1 MIEVRG
7 LKKTFDGFAALDGA
21 DLSVPRGA
29 VYGLVGPNGAG
40 KTTLLRHLTG
50 VYHQDSGSVTF
61 DGQPVWEN
69 VDVKARI
76 ASIPDDWFYFMQAG
90 LRDMMRFYRGLY
102 PKFDQ
107 ERFEKL
113 REVFALDEKRPL
125 RRMSKGQQKQAAF
138 WLALCTMPDY
148 LILDE
153 PVDGLD
159 PVMRRQVW
167 SLILQDVAERGTT
180 VLVSS
185 HNLRELEDV
194 CDHVGVMSRGK
205 LLLEHSLSELQ
216 DYTVKLQL
224 AFEGAELPALPQEIK
239 VLHHAQTG
247 RVHTLICRGSAEE
260 LEQQLAALHPIFIDA
275 VPLSLEEIFIY
286 ELGGEDYA
294 IRDIVLLIRL
304 YSAASSSTPGRSG
317 SATPPCGSSSC
328 RSRSFQSFP
337 PIRAATAQRMRPA
350 CCSIPACAAASSFPS
365 SSAFSLRCSPSR
377 T

>member
-50 VYHQDSGSVTF
+50 VYRQDEGSVRF
-61 DGQPVWEN
+61 DGEEVWEN
-69 VDVKARI
+69 AGVKARI

-185 HNLRELEDV
+185 HNLRELENV

-224 AFEGAELPALPQEIK
+224 AFEGAELPVLPQEIK

-317 SATPPCGSSSC
+317 SATPPCGFSSC
-328 RSRSFQSFP
+328 RSCSFQSFP
-337 PIRAATAQRMRPA
+337 PIRAVTAQRMHPT